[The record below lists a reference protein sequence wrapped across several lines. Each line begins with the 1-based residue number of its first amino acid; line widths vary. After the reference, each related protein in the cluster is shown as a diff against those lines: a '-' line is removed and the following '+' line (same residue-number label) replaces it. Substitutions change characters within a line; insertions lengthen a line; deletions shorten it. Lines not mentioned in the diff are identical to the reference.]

1 MQVFLKNFA
10 SGLFPKRI
18 SIIFSITKLVI
29 VSPGWTLAER
39 NTSFLFELFEKSE
52 ISTISQLFMLSE
64 KKKLIFF
71 SKYNCFTCF
80 LLLFGKAPFSLI

>member
-10 SGLFPKRI
+10 SGVFPKRI

-52 ISTISQLFMLSE
+52 ISTISQLLNFE

-71 SKYNCFTCF
+71 FK
-80 LLLFGKAPFSLI
+80 K